1 MTLLHRF
8 VGTATKLIGSVVL
21 ILMALQIVV
30 DVFMRNLVGAGFP
43 ATTDLV
49 SKYYM
54 ILVSFLPIAYAELQ
68 RRHVEAYAAGTDNG
82 NLGTDA
88 CGVRD
93 CLYIGHNRWVIR
105 TWNVEMA
112 RANAGCDDD
121 FVKSPALQVGE

>member
-1 MTLLHRF
+1 M
-8 VGTATKLIGSVVL
+8 IGRQQSAWLRIAQVDSPL
-21 ILMALQIVV
+21 GGKSLDIGMRRIVRAV
-30 DVFMRNLVGAGFP
+30 RMRQ
-43 ATTDLV
+43 
-49 SKYYM
+49 
-54 ILVSFLPIAYAELQ
+54 E